1 MVWMDGYLTLAA
13 KASQASA
20 MRREKG
26 GKEQPFNKEE
36 KQQHHQSK
44 QEHSTGPL
52 WPMGEKEKVG
62 EELNDGE
69 EPRSEHNTSTTQRG
83 ETSLRSALGS
93 GNGDH

>member
-1 MVWMDGYLTLAA
+1 
-13 KASQASA
+13 
-20 MRREKG
+20 
-26 GKEQPFNKEE
+26 
-36 KQQHHQSK
+36 
-44 QEHSTGPL
+44 
-52 WPMGEKEKVG
+52 MGEKEKVG